1 MLYSLFLC
9 DLQLKLQYFYY
20 YCSKKNVN
28 VFTEIM
34 NAENTIKCIKLM
46 KIKLLSAETDNEN
59 ELRTQT

>member
-20 YCSKKNVN
+20 YCSKKNEN

-34 NAENTIKCIKLM
+34 NAENTIKCIKIM
-46 KIKLLSAETDNEN
+46 KIKLLSAEIDN
-59 ELRTQT
+59 